1 MVRNIGKK
9 LGSFWLALGAFVSL
23 PGLAQADDTLENVGV
38 PFPWQLNLQDAASPV
53 KEQVHDFHNL
63 LLVIITGI
71 TVFVL
76 ALLVFVIVRFN
87 ARANPEPSKTSH
99 NTLIEVIWTAVP
111 VMILIVIAVP
121 SFSLLYYMDRTPDAD
136 MTIKTTG
143 YQWYWT
149 YEYPDHEGIEF
160 TSIMIQEEDLEEGQP
175 RLLATDNDLVVPV
188 GANVRLLVTA
198 ADVLHAWAMPSLGV
212 KKDAVPGRLN
222 ETWFRVDKPGMYY
235 GQCSE
240 ICGEGHGFMPISLR
254 AVPQDEF
261 DAWVE
266 QKIAAAGGRSTDR
279 RLADASAATE

>member
-1 MVRNIGKK
+1 MFAGVVG
-9 LGSFWLALGAFVSL
+9 WLAMGA
-23 PGLAQADDTLENVGV
+23 LATNALADDTLENVGV
-38 PFPWQLNLQDAASPV
+38 PQPWQLNFQDAASPV

-63 LLVIITGI
+63 LLVIITAI
-71 TVFVL
+71 SVFVMMLL
-76 ALLVFVIVRFN
+76 AFVIIRFN
-87 ARANPEPSKTSH
+87 HKTNPEPSKTSH

-111 VMILIVIAVP
+111 VMSLIVIAVP
-121 SFSLLYYMDRTPDAD
+121 SFSLLYYMDRTPDVD

-160 TSIMIQEEDLEEGQP
+160 TSIMIAEEDLEAGQP
-175 RLLATDNDLVVPV
+175 RLLATDNDVVVPV

-198 ADVLHAWAMPSLGV
+198 ADVLHAWAMPALGV

-261 DAWVE
+261 DDWVAL
-266 QKIAAAGGRSTDR
+266 KIAEAGGQSRTRS
-279 RLADASAATE
+279 LAAADAVGQ